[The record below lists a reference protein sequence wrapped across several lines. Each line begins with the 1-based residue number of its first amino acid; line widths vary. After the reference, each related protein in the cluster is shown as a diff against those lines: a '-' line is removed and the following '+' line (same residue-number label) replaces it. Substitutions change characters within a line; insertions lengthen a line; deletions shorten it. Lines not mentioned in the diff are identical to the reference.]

1 MNVKI
6 EDNDDQIVF
15 SRVIAEGTGYLSF
28 AFPEN
33 LPKWKLLLS
42 ENNPGFMSTLF
53 KAGSGIYLLIFI
65 LIALF
70 MLLGFVFIIYTLNT
84 ELRLN
89 KMKSEFISNVSH
101 ELKSPLTSIR
111 MMTEML
117 HHNRV
122 ETEERKSAYYSAM
135 LEESEHLSHLIDN
148 ILDFSRID
156 EDRKKFNFT
165 DLDMNELL
173 VKFLESIGERMKEQ
187 GFDIRYESP
196 VRVPLI
202 RGDRDAMQQV
212 LYNLVDNAIKFSG
225 KSKQIDIS
233 LIPGDNELE
242 FRVKDSGIGIP
253 LKDREKIFDRFFRG
267 DESQMLGIKGSGIG
281 LTIVKQ
287 IVEAH
292 GGSIDIESEVD
303 KGTKVTVRL
312 PSFLANCPLPTAN

>member
-1 MNVKI
+1 
-6 EDNDDQIVF
+6 
-15 SRVIAEGTGYLSF
+15 
-28 AFPEN
+28 
-33 LPKWKLLLS
+33 
-42 ENNPGFMSTLF
+42 
-53 KAGSGIYLLIFI
+53 
-65 LIALF
+65 
-70 MLLGFVFIIYTLNT
+70 
-84 ELRLN
+84 
-89 KMKSEFISNVSH
+89 
-101 ELKSPLTSIR
+101 

-233 LIPGDNELE
+233 LIPGDNEIK
-242 FRVKDSGIGIP
+242 FRIKDNGIGIP